1 MKTFSFIGST
11 PETRNTILMLGIA
24 LGCQHSR
31 KMTIGDTI
39 AANANNGNV
48 RAIEACE
55 AHPELFETISK

>member
-1 MKTFSFIGST
+1 MKTFRFKGST
-11 PETRNTILMLGIA
+11 PETRNTLLVLGRA

-39 AANANNGNV
+39 AANANKGDV

-55 AHPELFETISK
+55 AHPELFVTISK

>member
-1 MKTFSFIGST
+1 MKTFRFKGST
-11 PETRNTILMLGIA
+11 PETRNTLLMLGRA

-48 RAIEACE
+48 RAFSACE
-55 AHPELFETISK
+55 AHPELFEIISK

>member
-1 MKTFSFIGST
+1 MKTFRFIGST
-11 PETRNTILMLGIA
+11 TENRNTILMLGMA

-39 AANANNGNV
+39 AANANNGND

-55 AHPELFETISK
+55 SHPELFEAISK